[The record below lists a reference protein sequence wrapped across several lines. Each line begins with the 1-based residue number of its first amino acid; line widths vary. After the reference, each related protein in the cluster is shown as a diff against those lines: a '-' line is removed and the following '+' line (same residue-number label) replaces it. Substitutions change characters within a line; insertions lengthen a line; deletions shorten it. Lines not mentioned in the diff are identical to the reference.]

1 MTEIRTIFDIL
12 NNFQLSRYFYTGRRG
27 LYLLQQTLAFEAV
40 VQLLQSKYLGTAFY
54 ENWTL
59 HVRHRKQYWL
69 QNTTHGQKRW
79 KTGLRPW
86 HFCSCVSTSLFSGV
100 ACPPLSSF
108 YLNNI
113 LGQDNRL
120 PSTPATANKT
130 RLRNSWGKPLGSGV
144 TQKLHWQLQLIPN
157 AFGKRNHCF
166 WCLYHMWPKHRCEE
180 TTQVSAEI
188 SAPDT
193 RTEMHHL
200 RPEFTAQHLD
210 ELLEAKKNNAL
221 ISSSPL
227 DPPEVTGESRPH
239 ACSSTTGKH
248 SQRRALDCSQ
258 KAVGVGGEGRSSGA
272 TSRCAGVEGATEP
285 TPAARSSARGGGRW
299 GAAAAGLRAPQ
310 RNGQRRKG
318 PEPPPPRYIHTRRA
332 AGLPG
337 HLCLA
342 DAAIPPGAAGSGYLQ
357 PLGVAGDV
365 PRDAAQRQPVTV
377 HRASWAG
384 ALRRARLRR
393 RLARQHQQQPQGQ
406 GEPPPGAHHRRPLR
420 PAGARRPRARGGAG
434 RAALLFHLAAG
445 SARAT
450 FRVRRKRSPL
460 YPEPSRAN
468 KPGKVRRV
476 VTIRSWRQL
485 GGEGAWPGPPSV
497 TRRMAGT
504 GGTRLSASAAPA
516 PSRAPPRIRPG
527 AASAPTRVPAAGR
540 SQPPGAAAGL
550 HRAHTALPRGSANH
564 PPLAGIHQTV
574 SRKEEGGEIKKKK
587 SQTHEMMLGSGF
599 GFPPPAPPP
608 AGSSQAKFSRKG
620 LVLEADNN
628 KQLEKWFVA
637 LLEGSSS
644 TTSFFAVTDH
654 SYRSSR
660 DRGAQW
666 AARPAPLLAVSRIPR
681 LRQRDLMEEVAAA
694 QSFQVRPVRQLP
706 GSPQER
712 QQLSFSPGARRGATP
727 TGKLR
732 ARSAAAP
739 ELAGAEQPGG
749 GAPPAAERSRRREA
763 TRRLLHSPP
772 WTIGWHRRPQAG
784 SPPRSKV
791 PTAAAREK
799 RSGERPSAPNRRSAP
814 PRPARRPS
822 PRSHGAGSAPRAA
835 LYRGGGAA
843 PPRPRPQRPA
853 PRSLAAL
860 PPAPARP
867 RPGERGG
874 GRRRRQQWMKVGRAR
889 RRRREGQHPWER
901 GASPRQEFC
910 GDFLTRPP
918 GVKRR
923 ERTGLGS
930 AAMSA
935 CVVPGGRGRERAEAS
950 PAALVHISGFS
961 PRVLCFVSPT
971 ADGGRGFSWRFLQL
985 QLSCEAHQNLPWI
998 IFEN

>member
-1 MTEIRTIFDIL
+1 
-12 NNFQLSRYFYTGRRG
+12 
-27 LYLLQQTLAFEAV
+27 
-40 VQLLQSKYLGTAFY
+40 
-54 ENWTL
+54 
-59 HVRHRKQYWL
+59 
-69 QNTTHGQKRW
+69 
-79 KTGLRPW
+79 
-86 HFCSCVSTSLFSGV
+86 
-100 ACPPLSSF
+100 
-108 YLNNI
+108 
-113 LGQDNRL
+113 
-120 PSTPATANKT
+120 
-130 RLRNSWGKPLGSGV
+130 
-144 TQKLHWQLQLIPN
+144 
-157 AFGKRNHCF
+157 
-166 WCLYHMWPKHRCEE
+166 
-180 TTQVSAEI
+180 
-188 SAPDT
+188 
-193 RTEMHHL
+193 
-200 RPEFTAQHLD
+200 
-210 ELLEAKKNNAL
+210 
-221 ISSSPL
+221 
-227 DPPEVTGESRPH
+227 
-239 ACSSTTGKH
+239 
-248 SQRRALDCSQ
+248 
-258 KAVGVGGEGRSSGA
+258 
-272 TSRCAGVEGATEP
+272 
-285 TPAARSSARGGGRW
+285 
-299 GAAAAGLRAPQ
+299 
-310 RNGQRRKG
+310 
-318 PEPPPPRYIHTRRA
+318 
-332 AGLPG
+332 
-337 HLCLA
+337 
-342 DAAIPPGAAGSGYLQ
+342 
-357 PLGVAGDV
+357 
-365 PRDAAQRQPVTV
+365 
-377 HRASWAG
+377 
-384 ALRRARLRR
+384 
-393 RLARQHQQQPQGQ
+393 
-406 GEPPPGAHHRRPLR
+406 
-420 PAGARRPRARGGAG
+420 
-434 RAALLFHLAAG
+434 
-445 SARAT
+445 
-450 FRVRRKRSPL
+450 
-460 YPEPSRAN
+460 
-468 KPGKVRRV
+468 
-476 VTIRSWRQL
+476 
-485 GGEGAWPGPPSV
+485 
-497 TRRMAGT
+497 
-504 GGTRLSASAAPA
+504 
-516 PSRAPPRIRPG
+516 
-527 AASAPTRVPAAGR
+527 
-540 SQPPGAAAGL
+540 
-550 HRAHTALPRGSANH
+550 
-564 PPLAGIHQTV
+564 
-574 SRKEEGGEIKKKK
+574 
-587 SQTHEMMLGSGF
+587 MMLGSGF

-799 RSGERPSAPNRRSAP
+799 RSGERPSAPNRRSAT

-961 PRVLCFVSPT
+961 PRVLRFVSPT